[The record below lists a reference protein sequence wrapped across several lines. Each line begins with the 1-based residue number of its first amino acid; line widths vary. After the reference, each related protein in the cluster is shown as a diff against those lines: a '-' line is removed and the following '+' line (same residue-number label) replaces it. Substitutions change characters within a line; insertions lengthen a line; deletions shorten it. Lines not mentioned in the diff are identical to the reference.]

1 MVERSDDFEIEQN
14 EEHAD
19 ALAAYYALDQN
30 EKLVVQEPV
39 YSQEL
44 GLAIEKLKERYE
56 LKNLWDILSG

>member
-1 MVERSDDFEIEQN
+1 MVEKSDDFEIEQS

-19 ALAAYYALDQN
+19 TLAAYYAFDQN
-30 EKLVVQEPV
+30 EKIAVQEPV

-44 GLAIEKLKERYE
+44 GLAIEKLREGFE